1 MSESDLRQRLAMV
14 HQCDIEHRVFLGA
27 ASLTGQSPD
36 VSGRRIML
44 GCGGAGLAD
53 DGQRVSTQSCPPP
66 EMVRL
71 CEALQDSRAAYAT
84 RAMDTQPPSPPPYV
98 YECMRTVRSAERPR
112 FKAPPE
118 SKACPPIASRSDAAC
133 DASSRSPRRSYS
145 SPRSFRTLPQHTP
158 SSPIHV
164 YVMLPTREQPFKFVA
179 RDGCTVG
186 DLKTAIQNQ
195 DGVPANRQRLA
206 YDLWDDNRSISDVLG
221 EYGKTG
227 KAGERIV
234 TAIVLYRTGD

>member
-1 MSESDLRQRLAMV
+1 
-14 HQCDIEHRVFLGA
+14 
-27 ASLTGQSPD
+27 
-36 VSGRRIML
+36 
-44 GCGGAGLAD
+44 
-53 DGQRVSTQSCPPP
+53 
-66 EMVRL
+66 
-71 CEALQDSRAAYAT
+71 
-84 RAMDTQPPSPPPYV
+84 
-98 YECMRTVRSAERPR
+98 
-112 FKAPPE
+112 
-118 SKACPPIASRSDAAC
+118 
-133 DASSRSPRRSYS
+133 
-145 SPRSFRTLPQHTP
+145 
-158 SSPIHV
+158 
-164 YVMLPTREQPFKFVA
+164 MLPTREQPFKFVA

>member
-1 MSESDLRQRLAMV
+1 MRQRLAMV
-14 HQCDIEHRVFLGA
+14 HQDAIDHNVFLGL

-71 CEALQDSRAAYAT
+71 CEASQDSRAAYAT
-84 RAMDTQPPSPPPYV
+84 RAIDTQPPSPPPHA
-98 YECMRTVRSAERPR
+98 YEYMPTVRSAERPR

-145 SPRSFRTLPQHTP
+145 SPRSFRTLPKHTP
-158 SSPIHV
+158 SDPIHV
-164 YVMLPTREQPFKFVA
+164 YVTLPTCERPTKFVA

-221 EYGKTG
+221 EYGKNG
-227 KAGERIV
+227 IAGERIA
-234 TAIVLYRTGD
+234 TAIVHYRTGD